1 MGVGKR
7 LPLLPCVQE
16 PTPAYKGADMITP
29 DHIKLHTRTVKAESA
44 YMSGRVRKLAH
55 QITRMEV
62 SDDVGASILC
72 RNIDYMG
79 RSVGRRAQG
88 AHGTTSG
95 GVWVN
100 GRLVMRSVQTP
111 TSRMRDAKAHKA
123 LRVEACDRTHTRA
136 VDGLRTW
143 AYKSAPYRTGGWKWA
158 KMRRVD
164 KRKYRALLHTLDHMV
179 ANGEIPAALELLLG
193 K

>member
-1 MGVGKR
+1 
-7 LPLLPCVQE
+7 
-16 PTPAYKGADMITP
+16 MITP
-29 DHIKLHTRTVKAESA
+29 DHIKLHNRTVAVESA
-44 YMSGRVRKLAH
+44 YMSGRVRKLAR

-62 SDDVGASILC
+62 CADVGASILC

-111 TSRMRDAKAHKA
+111 TSRMKDAKSHRA
-123 LRVEACDRTHTRA
+123 LRVAACDRAHTRA

-143 AYKSAPYRTGGWKWA
+143 EHKSAPFRPGGYMWA
-158 KMRRVD
+158 KLGGVGKRRT
-164 KRKYRALLHTLDHMV
+164 RKLLYVCDRHV
-179 ANGEIPAALELLLG
+179 ANGEIAVALELFLG
-193 K
+193 PR